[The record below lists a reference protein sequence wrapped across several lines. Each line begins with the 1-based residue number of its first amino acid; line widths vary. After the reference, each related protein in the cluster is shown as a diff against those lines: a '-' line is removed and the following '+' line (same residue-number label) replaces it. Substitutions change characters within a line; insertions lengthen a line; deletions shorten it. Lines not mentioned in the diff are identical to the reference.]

1 MRLPVEV
8 LLASRKR
15 DSPLDDKASDSRF
28 NAFVRAMYDYFNP
41 LLQAIEEL
49 QRNAKK
55 NHKK

>member
-8 LLASRKR
+8 LLASKKR
-15 DSPLDDKASDSRF
+15 LGEKASDLCFST
-28 NAFVRAMYDYFNP
+28 FVRAMYDYFNP

-49 QRNAKK
+49 QRDAKK